1 MKMTF
6 DLRQICTIYVL
17 FIFLINSSKAQQE
30 IPLFGFVRIVNTV
43 SPGDGNTN
51 FSVDQEDI
59 YPTGYQLGQDSGGI
73 SMKEG
78 THAIT
83 VNKNGVR
90 KGTTKIDVVTG
101 ETTTVIAF
109 AELVPSL
116 KKDDP
121 PVWIIKLLRLKQ
133 NNIDQGYGLTMVSV
147 ADTPETAVILTIG
160 GKGTRENYTLSRL
173 KYTYV
178 SLGGNRGEVFIKK
191 GNKNLTTVSPDT
203 PGNYVVVFYE
213 DEKGET
219 AAIYFFD
226 PKFTVAG

>member
-6 DLRQICTIYVL
+6 DLRQILTISVS
-17 FIFLINSSKAQQE
+17 FIFLMTVSKGQQE
-30 IPLFGFVRIVNTV
+30 IPPFGFVRIVNAV
-43 SPGDGNTN
+43 SPGAGNAK

-73 SMKEG
+73 SMKQG
-78 THAIT
+78 AHSIT
-83 VNKNGVR
+83 VNKNGIR

-109 AELVPSL
+109 AELAPSL
-116 KKDDP
+116 EKDDP
-121 PVWIIKLLRLKQ
+121 PVWTIKLLRMKQ

-147 ADTPETAVILTIG
+147 AEAAETPVILTIG
-160 GKGTRENYTLSRL
+160 GKGTTENYTLSRL
-173 KYTYV
+173 KCTYV
-178 SLGGNRGEVFIKK
+178 NLGGNRGEIFIKK

-203 PGNYVVVFYE
+203 PGNYVVVLYVGE
-213 DEKGET
+213 NGET